1 MLVGESR
8 CLWGSLN
15 VCGGV
20 LDVCGETGESPCVLR
35 GYCLTGIYSS
45 TSRPGPF
52 RACFCAPAQNETNN
66 IEPAFN
72 WRGRYSIGCPY
83 KSLGGV
89 SAGDTIPVASKTLSR
104 LNAISSPCISES

>member
-52 RACFCAPAQNETNN
+52 RASFCAPA
-66 IEPAFN
+66 
-72 WRGRYSIGCPY
+72 
-83 KSLGGV
+83 
-89 SAGDTIPVASKTLSR
+89 
-104 LNAISSPCISES
+104 